1 MEIENGLAF
10 PLGLNYEYIQKE
22 LIRVKSRLDPFIL
35 LLSKVAMVTDDRM
48 DVEHI
53 VTENGVVNLR
63 GLSTAERA
71 RALIS
76 IAHPQFRDELTA
88 AARKVVLI

>member
-1 MEIENGLAF
+1 
-10 PLGLNYEYIQKE
+10 
-22 LIRVKSRLDPFIL
+22 
-35 LLSKVAMVTDDRM
+35 MVTDDRM